1 MNEQK
6 RRTLSKSSDYL
17 DALATTL
24 RDLGGATTIPHE
36 LTQNA
41 DDAGNATTIRFTV
54 TDDALTVWNNGTF
67 TDCGEDDGNCPWPK
81 RCDLHA
87 FRRFAGR
94 TKAGDASTTGAFGV
108 GFTSVYQITDAP
120 ELLYDDEH
128 WILDETAQEDQR
140 LRSCDG
146 QCARA
151 HGGPGTT
158 FVLPW
163 ARVASPLREKLEVP
177 PVSDETIA
185 EIETALLDDAHATA
199 LFLQHVTSIE
209 LETSRGRFCIER
221 EDVEDGVVV
230 HDTASSTRWL
240 TIQSEF
246 QTDARLLVKRAAGLI
261 HPERPTMVTIAMP
274 VDQSINSGVLYATLP
289 TQTPSGLPANV
300 NAAFFPSTD
309 RKAVR
314 FESSGYHAEWNRA
327 AISAV
332 ARGIAEE
339 AGRIAERL
347 GLPAFWEF
355 LGGITDLGRGVS
367 IDQPNH
373 SATYLSALRQVV
385 PGLPVVDTIGGTRA
399 LPKNVLLPAE
409 SELYES
415 GEALAKI
422 GLPLVARHLH
432 RRLYTNAMYTAYEI
446 SVLTGRNVV
455 EQLRSKGI
463 TEAFNLSDGP
473 LDRDELIQ
481 ILDALERLPGKVA
494 NVDGIG
500 DVAIVPCRNGMVAPP
515 SQVVWPASGDDGTL
529 FEVLVDDLLIADVE
543 TIETHCPGLREACSP
558 LDVACAARILQAVD
572 TEALGA
578 FADNLLDWLNLN
590 LVGITNPTTR
600 QKVAELPIFP
610 TASGFEPLTKLS
622 LPNDFRDP
630 IEVANLVAHTAA
642 RDYHKLLS
650 ALGARPLNIVDYI
663 RLHVL
668 PAAEAGRISISQAS
682 ELLKLI
688 AVHQEELT
696 GLRES
701 LASAALV
708 PCADEQLRPAP
719 AVHLPSPDISTLA
732 PALPVA
738 LTTGVAPS
746 VLEWLGVRKLPS
758 DHALIVAVERL
769 ASGDKDPD
777 ASVVG
782 AVLRTLQARD
792 DLPESPPE
800 FLTARRWLPLKR
812 GGRAKPSEVLPTNAR
827 HLYGT
832 QGDELGLASDLQS
845 RFFQRLRW
853 LGMPS
858 APPARTVVAHLQHCA
873 AAESEMNPDVYR
885 VLSNN
890 ADHQAVKQ
898 LRGTPCVYIGQ
909 GRFVLPTTA
918 FWQKSPFGRWG
929 TTLPE
934 DWLQYKPFF
943 DVVGVKHEPGP
954 TEIAAVLQSILHEYG
969 TDQVDQDGAEAI
981 HGCWSRLSEL
991 LEHAEAGSV
1000 LPKLGRMRSTLDPR
1014 GLLAWPDHLFFE
1026 DSRALHKRF
1035 PQLAHNVIPRVH
1047 GTWPALAEAGVQRVE
1062 ELIKAK
1068 LVDVDTRVDTE
1079 LPNRIADRL
1088 SALRRVFDDE
1098 QVLDELQELTILR
1111 AARLR
1116 VSYRAELFGYSYEI
1130 GPEGADAIY
1139 LPDEDHLVY
1148 ADKASDRALARE
1160 LARAIAPDDDPGPL
1174 AMRLEPILSAISPQE
1189 AHLALDDFGIAKL
1202 DTTEHEASWS
1212 PTADVGDDAIVA
1224 DDFVDDAPTD
1234 ADAESN
1240 IGESSHGETVESE
1253 GDEAPDAKENRHGT
1267 GGGSGGG
1274 TGGGGG
1280 SGSGS
1285 GGGGKG
1291 TGERRRKGDGS
1302 DTRTGRQTRLRSY
1315 VVETD
1320 EDEGD
1325 RGAVGDEAPDLSPID
1340 MAGVARVLE
1349 YERECGR
1356 DPHEM
1361 AHSNAGF
1368 DVESYDKRGEL
1379 VRRIEIKSTGGQWS
1393 IAGVMLSRRQHQQ
1406 AVKDGDLFWLYVV
1419 ENAQGDDFKV
1429 YRIQNP
1435 ASRIDYFGFDGGWK
1449 DVAEP
1454 DVERDE
1460 SGTPNA
1466 RSTRGLLGQ
1475 SPGHSPTAN

>member
-1 MNEQK
+1 MNERK
-6 RRTLSKSSDYL
+6 RRALSKSSDYL

-41 DDAGNATTIRFTV
+41 DDAGNATIIRFTV
-54 TDDALTVWNNGTF
+54 TDDALTVWNDGTF
-67 TDCGEDDGNCPWPK
+67 TDCGEDGDKCSWTK

-120 ELLYDDEH
+120 ELLYGDEH

-140 LRSCDG
+140 LRSCDE
-146 QCARA
+146 QCTRA

-163 ARVASPLREKLEVP
+163 ARAASPLRKKLEVP
-177 PVSDETIA
+177 PVSDDTIA

-230 HDTASSTRWL
+230 RDAVSSTWWL
-240 TIQSEF
+240 TIQSDF
-246 QTDARLLVKRAAGLI
+246 QADARPLVERAAGLI
-261 HPERPTMVTIAMP
+261 HRERPTRVTIAVP
-274 VDQSINSGVLYATLP
+274 LGQSINSGVLYATLP

-314 FESSGYHAEWNRA
+314 FESSGYYSEWNRA

-339 AGRIAERL
+339 AGRVAERL

-355 LGGITDLGRGVS
+355 LGGITDLGRGAS

-422 GLPLVARHLH
+422 GLPIVARHLH
-432 RRLYTNAMYTAYEI
+432 RRLHTNSVYTAYGI
-446 SVLTGRNVV
+446 RLLTGRDVV
-455 EQLRSKGI
+455 EQLRSEGI
-463 TEAFNLSDGP
+463 IEAFNLSDGP

-481 ILDALERLPGKVA
+481 ILDALKRLPGKVA

-515 SQVVWPASGDDGTL
+515 SQVVWPTTEDDGTL

-543 TIETHCPGLREACSP
+543 TIERHCPGLREACSP
-558 LDVACAARILQAVD
+558 LDVACAARILQGVD
-572 TEALGA
+572 PEALGA
-578 FADNLLDWLNLN
+578 FSDNLLEWLNLN

-630 IEVANLVAHTAA
+630 IEVASLVVHTTA

-650 ALGARPLNIVDYI
+650 TLGARPLDIVDYI
-663 RLHVL
+663 RLHAL
-668 PAAEAGRISISQAS
+668 PAAEAGRIAISQAS

-688 AVHQEELT
+688 AVHQEELA

-701 LASAALV
+701 IASAALV
-708 PCADEQLRPAP
+708 PCTDEQLRPAP
-719 AVHLPSPDISTLA
+719 AVHLPSWEISKLA

-738 LTTGVAPS
+738 LTAGVATA
-746 VLEWLGVRKLPS
+746 VLDWLGVQKIPS
-758 DHALIVAVERL
+758 NHALAAAVQRL
-769 ASGDKDPD
+769 ALADEYLD
-777 ASVVG
+777 ASVVE
-782 AVLRTLQARD
+782 AVLRTLQAQD
-792 DLPESPPE
+792 DLPKSPPE
-800 FLTARRWLPLKR
+800 FLTAQRWLPLKR
-812 GGRAKPSEVLPTNAR
+812 GGSAKPSEVLPTNAR
-827 HLYGT
+827 QLYGV
-832 QGDELGLASDLQS
+832 QGNELGLAADLQI
-845 RFFQRLRW
+845 RYFAQLIW

-858 APPARTVVAHLQHCA
+858 VPPVAIVVAHLKHCA
-873 AAESEMNPDVYR
+873 TAESEMNPDVYR

-898 LRGTPCVYIGQ
+898 LRGTPCVYVGR
-909 GRFVLPTTA
+909 GRFVVPETA
-918 FWQKSPFGRWG
+918 FWQQSPFGRWG
-929 TTLPE
+929 TTIPEIWLP
-934 DWLQYKPFF
+934 YKPFF

-954 TEIAAVLQSILHEYG
+954 TEIAAVLRSILHEYG

-991 LEHAEAGSV
+991 LEHAEASSV
-1000 LPKLGRMRSTLDPR
+1000 LSALGRMRSTLDPR
-1014 GLLAWPDHLFFE
+1014 GLLARPDQLFFE

-1035 PQLAHNVIPRVH
+1035 PRLAHNVIPRVH
-1047 GTWPALAEAGVQRVE
+1047 GIWPALAEAGVRRVE

-1068 LVDVDTRVDTE
+1068 LVDVDTRVDAE
-1079 LPNRIADRL
+1079 LPSRIAGRL

-1116 VSYRAELFGYSYEI
+1116 VSYRAELFGYPHEI
-1130 GPEGADAIY
+1130 DPEDADAIY
-1139 LPDEDHLVY
+1139 LPDEDYLVY
-1148 ADKASDRALARE
+1148 ADGASDRALARE

-1174 AMRLEPILSAISPQE
+1174 AMRLEPILSATSPQE
-1189 AHLALDDFGIAKL
+1189 AHRALDDFGIAKL

-1212 PTADVGDDAIVA
+1212 PTADVGDDAIGA
-1224 DDFVDDAPTD
+1224 EDFVDDALTD
-1234 ADAESN
+1234 ADAKDNVGGSSY
-1240 IGESSHGETVESE
+1240 GEAVESE
-1253 GDEAPDAKENRHGT
+1253 GDEAPDEKENRRGT
-1267 GGGSGGG
+1267 GMGGGGSGGG
-1274 TGGGGG
+1274 GR
-1280 SGSGS
+1280 
-1285 GGGGKG
+1285 G
-1291 TGERRRKGDGS
+1291 TGERRRKGGGS

-1349 YERECGR
+1349 YERNCGR
-1356 DPHEM
+1356 GPHEM

-1368 DVESYDKRGEL
+1368 DVESYDKRGDL

-1419 ENAQGDDFKV
+1419 ENAQGDDFKI

-1454 DVERDE
+1454 DIERNE
-1460 SGTPNA
+1460 SGTPSA

-1475 SPGHSPTAN
+1475 SLGYSPTAN